1 MSLWKNSR
9 VLKWGYLEYM
19 AYYTVH
25 RDIKEVRSEY
35 SRLRKIARRRLAQI
49 EKSEYK
55 DEPFIQRRKDSFVKI
70 SDITTNG
77 QLRRKLQE
85 VALFLSA
92 ETSTLTGLRARDKET
107 INSVNQMLYRNYYE
121 SYVDKYGEER
131 AEHAGFKRI
140 TRGKFLLNKS
150 NVKQFYEFMNLLRT
164 KKLDSI
170 YDSERVLELM
180 EQIEKKEINSDLI
193 TQYFE
198 DFIVK
203 EEQLAKTR
211 KPSKNLKDSS
221 KYWVQKLGIEVE

>member
-19 AYYTVH
+19 AYYTAH

-55 DEPFIQRRKDSFVKI
+55 NTPFIQRHKESFVKI

-121 SYVDKYGEER
+121 SYADKYGEESAR
-131 AEHAGFKRI
+131 LAGFKRI
-140 TRGKFLLNKS
+140 TRGKFLLDKS
-150 NVKQFYEFMNLLRT
+150 NITQFYEFMNLLRT

-180 EQIEKKEINSDLI
+180 EQIEKKEINSDII

-221 KYWVQKLGIEVE
+221 KYWVQKLGIEAE

>member
-1 MSLWKNSR
+1 MSIWKNSR

-19 AYYTVH
+19 AYYTAH

-55 DEPFIQRRKDSFVKI
+55 NTPFIQRHRESFVKI

-92 ETSTLTGLRARDKET
+92 ETSTITGLRARDKET

-121 SYVDKYGEER
+121 SYADKYGEESAKR
-131 AEHAGFKRI
+131 AGFKRI
-140 TRGKFLLNKS
+140 TRGKFLLDKS
-150 NVKQFYEFMNLLRT
+150 NITQFYEFMNLLRT

-180 EQIEKKEINSDLI
+180 EQIEKKEINSDII

-221 KYWVQKLGIEVE
+221 KYWIRKLGIEVE

>member
-19 AYYTVH
+19 AYYTVR

-35 SRLRKIARRRLAQI
+35 SRLRKIALRRLAKI
-49 EKSEYK
+49 EQSEYK

-121 SYVDKYGEER
+121 SYADKYGEER

-150 NVKQFYEFMNLLRT
+150 NVKQFYNF

-211 KPSKNLKDSS
+211 KPAKNLKDTS
-221 KYWVQKLGIEVE
+221 KYWTRKLGIEME